1 MNKLLIQYRANGYN
15 ITLDDGMTEME
26 FVDGT
31 VTTGIPTLK
40 EAINICIDHEYE
52 YEVI

>member
-1 MNKLLIQYRANGYN
+1 MNKLIIQYRANGYN
-15 ITLDDGMTEME
+15 IMMNDGITEME

-31 VTTGIPTLK
+31 NTTDIPTLK
-40 EAINICIDHEYE
+40 EAINICIEHEYE

>member
-15 ITLDDGMTEME
+15 IMLNDGMTEME

-31 VTTGIPTLK
+31 QTSGIPTLK
-40 EAINICIDHEYE
+40 EAINICIEHEYE